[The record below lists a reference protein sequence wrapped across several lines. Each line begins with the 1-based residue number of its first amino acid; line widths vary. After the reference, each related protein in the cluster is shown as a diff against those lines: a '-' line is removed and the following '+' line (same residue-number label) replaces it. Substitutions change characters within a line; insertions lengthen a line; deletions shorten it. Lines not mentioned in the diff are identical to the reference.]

1 MNKKMIVILCTI
13 IVVMITIF
21 ISTGFNKRTDVVLL
35 DYSLAD
41 GGTDLNINVAVSSS
55 MGCVRGTGI
64 KNNGSNKY
72 ITFYSTFGFLNSKL
86 GAKSEFE
93 IDIDSTTEEIYF
105 YKGNGEYDLV
115 LKRNKE
121 TNKWD
126 KVI

>member
-1 MNKKMIVILCTI
+1 MNKKIIAILGTIVVVILTL
-13 IVVMITIF
+13 F
-21 ISTGFNKRTDVVLL
+21 IATGFNKRTDVVLL

-41 GGTDLNINVAVSSS
+41 GGTALNINVAVSSS
-55 MGCVRGTGI
+55 MGYVRGTGI
-64 KNNGSNKY
+64 KNDGNNKY

-86 GAKSEFE
+86 GAKSEFQ